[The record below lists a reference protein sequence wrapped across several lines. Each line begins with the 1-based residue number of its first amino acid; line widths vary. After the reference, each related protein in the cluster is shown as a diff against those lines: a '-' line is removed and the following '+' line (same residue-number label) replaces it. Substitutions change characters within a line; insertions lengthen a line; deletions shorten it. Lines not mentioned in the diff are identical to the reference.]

1 MFLFLLWVAAGA
13 AAAVV
18 IAVLAARLLHKSV
31 WAAVGQLL
39 ATAGALGR
47 ALLPL
52 ALPFLVIAIF
62 ATREASHI
70 LPVLVGAA
78 LAALIW
84 LFARGEGEFE
94 HERSQLLAL
103 PPRIR
108 GGLAKGSRV
117 SSLAHSGLPWTAIG
131 LLGGAVFLFLAGFAG
146 QFAAWDSLA
155 GASGLAEYLALL
167 LLAITLP
174 LRLFGYATNAYRYAS
189 AGALTL
195 LIGQVLVVA
204 GVFPSGEFLR
214 SIHLDLGWA
223 SIGLVVILVGVLL
236 AEALRVQT
244 PIVPGPFHQGA
255 RAWGLAAASLAALG
269 LFAALV
275 IATIETTGGAD
286 RLGSLRAALS
296 PTIVNT
302 RGGPDARLVWTFA
315 PLLHLEHDEQWG
327 PSSVGPFLAGATE
340 SGAQSISGLSG
351 KLSLATLPTVCP
363 DGSHQAC
370 GTLRCPSCAEETTT
384 QRNGFFPQG
393 SLYARVVH
401 RATDPQAFAGW
412 NPWGAR
418 LTTLIQ
424 YWIFYLY
431 DRWQAETVI
440 GKLTQEHQGD
450 WEFVAV
456 GLAQDRPLFLALSE
470 HCAGQVVDW
479 NRNLPAAP
487 GHLVDGRIII
497 SDHLLSPTDE
507 VTHPII
513 AVARGSHA
521 NYARSG
527 GNRPPDWG
535 SCSNL
540 PSGAVTAFSYASN
553 VRDLTEQGSGGWYA
567 YPRNVSVVKSENGR
581 LGRPFSYPGTW
592 GSGEYVTFGHLN
604 PKRTGAGP
612 KSPPLQG
619 RSWERPI
626 NFFFCG
632 PHWQG
637 DHGTT
642 AQCGS

>member
-236 AEALRVQT
+236 
-244 PIVPGPFHQGA
+244 
-255 RAWGLAAASLAALG
+255 
-269 LFAALV
+269 
-275 IATIETTGGAD
+275 
-286 RLGSLRAALS
+286 
-296 PTIVNT
+296 
-302 RGGPDARLVWTFA
+302 GPDARLVWTFA